1 MMDHY
6 LMRVRV
12 TGIYVEGGEIL
23 LVKQRVSADR
33 EWSLPGG
40 KLERG
45 ESLADGMTR
54 EMKEET
60 GLDMK
65 IKRLL
70 YVCDLPE
77 AEPPVIHMTFLLDKI
92 SGKLTMPSNEFET
105 THIHDIRMVP
115 IRDLETFGFS
125 AKFVELA
132 EEGFPDSGS
141 YQGHKRNIGL

>member
-1 MMDHY
+1 MDNY

-12 TGIYVEGGEIL
+12 TGIYVEAGEIL
-23 LVKQRVSADR
+23 LVKQKVGADR

-60 GLDMK
+60 GLD
-65 IKRLL
+65 IKVNRLL

-77 AEPPVIHMTFLLDKI
+77 AEPSVIHMTFLLDKI
-92 SGKLTMPSNEFET
+92 SGEMTMPSNEYES

-115 IRDLETFGFS
+115 IRDLEAYGFS
-125 AKFVELA
+125 AKFVEIV
-132 EEGFPDSGS
+132 ENGFPDAGS
-141 YQGHKRNIGL
+141 YKGHKRNIGL